1 MPSASKSK
9 PDVAP
14 KRKRHGL
21 SIQSSLLIMF
31 MIVSLLSS
39 VVVGLIGYV
48 NGSDSL
54 RDAAFDRLIG
64 VRDSRAREITSLF
77 EQIKNS
83 VLIQSRSSMTVAAA
97 TDFATAFDELSDSK
111 LTDDETKQI
120 RDYYEGPFSEK
131 LNTAIGADADVAGFL
146 PQDAAESYL
155 QLHYT
160 IPFDDFS
167 KSIETVDAG
176 DGSPWSAANAKYHDQ
191 FRRIVELLK
200 YEDLLLIDSK
210 GNVVYSVYKGVDLGT
225 NLLDGAYSFS
235 NLADAYRKSM
245 NSNLLGS
252 VQFTDFGD
260 YPPSIG
266 IPAAWAVAPI
276 GIEGQ
281 PVGAIAV
288 ELPVDAINQVM
299 TGDFE
304 WQAKGLGK
312 TGETY
317 LVGSD
322 NLMRSS
328 SREVI
333 EKPDDYKKAAV
344 ATGLDSELAA
354 RIANTGVT
362 LLAQPVDTIAVSKAL
377 AGETGTIVGANY
389 LGESS
394 LAAYRPMKL
403 EGLNWVIVAEIGSA
417 EAFAPVQTFTR
428 NLALSATVLIVIVS
442 LLSLILAQIIVRP
455 LRRLKLAASK
465 IAAGEQDVQ
474 VDAGSSDELADV
486 GNAFNDMSQSLQV
499 KAKLLDEQIAENE
512 RLLLT
517 LMPQSVAKRFR
528 NGDQNIVEDH
538 QEVSVIYAEIMGFDD
553 YSRSLKSNA
562 ALEELNEVLK
572 SFDEAA
578 EAHGVEKVR
587 TTRNGYLAC
596 CGLNVPRVDNAR
608 RIVDF
613 ALDIQQILARYGKKL
628 GTNLS
633 IRAGID
639 TGTVTSGLIG
649 RSQLVYD
656 LWGDAVTLALKLRG
670 DSSEPGVLITQRVKD
685 HLPAGTRLNSVG
697 TVETAIG
704 AQSVWSLDLNS
715 ANV

>member
-1 MPSASKSK
+1 
-9 PDVAP
+9 
-14 KRKRHGL
+14 
-21 SIQSSLLIMF
+21 
-31 MIVSLLSS
+31 
-39 VVVGLIGYV
+39 
-48 NGSDSL
+48 
-54 RDAAFDRLIG
+54 
-64 VRDSRAREITSLF
+64 
-77 EQIKNS
+77 
-83 VLIQSRSSMTVAAA
+83 
-97 TDFATAFDELSDSK
+97 
-111 LTDDETKQI
+111 
-120 RDYYEGPFSEK
+120 
-131 LNTAIGADADVAGFL
+131 
-146 PQDAAESYL
+146 
-155 QLHYT
+155 
-160 IPFDDFS
+160 
-167 KSIETVDAG
+167 
-176 DGSPWSAANAKYHDQ
+176 
-191 FRRIVELLK
+191 
-200 YEDLLLIDSK
+200 
-210 GNVVYSVYKGVDLGT
+210 
-225 NLLDGAYSFS
+225 
-235 NLADAYRKSM
+235 
-245 NSNLLGS
+245 
-252 VQFTDFGD
+252 
-260 YPPSIG
+260 
-266 IPAAWAVAPI
+266 
-276 GIEGQ
+276 
-281 PVGAIAV
+281 
-288 ELPVDAINQVM
+288 
-299 TGDFE
+299 
-304 WQAKGLGK
+304 
-312 TGETY
+312 
-317 LVGSD
+317 
-322 NLMRSS
+322 
-328 SREVI
+328 
-333 EKPDDYKKAAV
+333 
-344 ATGLDSELAA
+344 
-354 RIANTGVT
+354 
-362 LLAQPVDTIAVSKAL
+362 
-377 AGETGTIVGANY
+377 
-389 LGESS
+389 
-394 LAAYRPMKL
+394 
-403 EGLNWVIVAEIGSA
+403 EIGSS